1 MMHFVMN
8 IVIVSLMSAV
18 TVIGSVIYRV
28 DHRDRVHPLAS
39 FFHLFF
45 RTSAILV
52 YLLCDILSSRFVVCM
67 VIIILLLSCDFWT
80 VKNVSG
86 RLLVGLRWW
95 NQVDVDG
102 KSHWVFES
110 KKTDSKNTTPSA
122 ESRVFWLGLIVCPI
136 FWILFVLSTIFSF
149 NIKWLVVVV
158 MGLVL
163 QWANLYGYIRCKLGG
178 KSNLRNIAKNYLGV
192 QIFKQVCERLSEL
205 FVFCSFSEYL
215 R

>member
-1 MMHFVMN
+1 FN
-8 IVIVSLMSAV
+8 FFCFQDSLEAPLFGEDDENNQV
-18 TVIGSVIYRV
+18 KR
-28 DHRDRVHPLAS
+28 HPLAS

-192 QIFKQVCERLSEL
+192 QIFKQTWPRGPVEVQTKHHNVEER
-205 FVFCSFSEYL
+205 
-215 R
+215 